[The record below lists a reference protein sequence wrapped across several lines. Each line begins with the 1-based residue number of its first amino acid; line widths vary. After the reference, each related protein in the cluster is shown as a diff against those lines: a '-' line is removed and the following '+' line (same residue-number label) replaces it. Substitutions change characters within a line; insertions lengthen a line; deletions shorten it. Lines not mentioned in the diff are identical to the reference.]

1 MGFARCRQPPHLSNA
16 AGTPTECSL
25 FCSVLNK
32 GVAELCERL
41 VNDLVALGSVLLFVR
56 SVRLSANRSVS
67 QFVCRFVDLSV
78 LSLSVNQSI
87 GLSTCRYVGS
97 LCRSGSVS
105 GMVECWCRVRLY
117 LFLLGQSV
125 CQSVDLS
132 VSWSV
137 SLSVSWSVGAS
148 VCPSVGQSVCR
159 SVGLSVCPF
168 VGLSVCQSVGL

>member
-1 MGFARCRQPPHLSNA
+1 MILSHWVRFGCLFGQSDCQPI
-16 AGTPTECSL
+16 
-25 FCSVLNK
+25 
-32 GVAELCERL
+32 
-41 VNDLVALGSVLLFVR
+41 
-56 SVRLSANRSVS
+56 
-67 QFVCRFVDLSV
+67 DLSV
-78 LSLSVNQSI
+78 NSSVGLLIFLSVSLSVNQSI

-159 SVGLSVCPF
+159 SVDLSVCPF
-168 VGLSVCQSVGL
+168 VGL